1 MSGATRRAAWEDL
14 AKGAPPVGVFTP
26 AEIVALPPPAQRFLT
41 YTLTPGI
48 QLTPTVLLEMEGDIR
63 LKDWVPFQARQILR
77 AREGFVWE
85 ATAGKPPL
93 IFKGGDTYWN
103 GTGSLDFR
111 IWGIIPVARAAG
123 PDIDRSAA
131 GRLAAETVAWA
142 PQALTPQMGATW
154 TPIDTDTATV
164 TLPVRDVTVD
174 VTITVDAKGRIQ
186 ELITQRWGDP
196 NPGQFDSYPFG
207 GAFDDHADFDG
218 VTIATA
224 GRVGWWWGT
233 EHQPDGE
240 FFRGRI
246 TKAHVPEMWTPGQ
259 RLNKTPARDR
269 F

>member
-246 TKAHVPEMWTPGQ
+246 TKALVPELWTPGQ